1 METKHS
7 PEFQSHAG
15 GTEHGEIALGEPKA
29 STLGFGENNYTQGAT
44 PFPVMLLVWSA
55 KIH

>member
-29 STLGFGENNYTQGAT
+29 STLGFGENNYTQGAP